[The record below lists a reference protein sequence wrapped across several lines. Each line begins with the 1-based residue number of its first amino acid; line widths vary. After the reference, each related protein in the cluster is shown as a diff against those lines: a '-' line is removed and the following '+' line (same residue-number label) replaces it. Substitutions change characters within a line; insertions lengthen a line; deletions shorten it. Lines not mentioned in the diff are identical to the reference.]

1 MVEDGLTT
9 FSGRTGK
16 VRARTL
22 VAVAGVA
29 GCVAGCVAPGA
40 APPGVDT
47 VRAERR
53 AGVVA
58 PLASGET
65 QLVVR
70 TVGAAGQE
78 LPGAACVAESAYFRA
93 EFASPARILLPDY
106 GAEAP
111 AVTVTCRSGTAEGG
125 AVAAP
130 QAAWQGGLGGWP
142 AVGMSVGTGTNSG
155 VGVGFGWWGG
165 GGVGAA
171 GGVPVVRYPELR
183 IVVG

>member
-1 MVEDGLTT
+1 M
-9 FSGRTGK
+9 
-16 VRARTL
+16 RAL
-22 VAVAGVA
+22 ALMAAIGVA
-29 GCVAGCVAPGA
+29 GCAAPAA
-40 APPGVDT
+40 APPGVET
-47 VRAERR
+47 VRAERK
-53 AGVVA
+53 AGVSA

-70 TVGAAGQE
+70 TLPAGAPAGQE
-78 LPGAACVAESAYFRA
+78 LRGARCVADSPYFRA
-93 EFASPARILLPDY
+93 EFASPARILLPDF
-106 GAEAP
+106 GAAAP
-111 AVTVTCRSGTAEGG
+111 AVTVTCRSGAATGT

-142 AVGMSVGTGTNSG
+142 AVGVSVGTGNSSG